1 MKITETK
8 LRKILRKVILEFG
21 EKDDELRRK
30 LNNRD
35 KMIGR
40 GIDGGTIGYNPNWDY
55 DTRPASTPTRYRAG
69 DVLSQVGKVLEDLAN
84 SDAMMEHF
92 EWKPTKNPDVAHI
105 VSGGMTVVVKN
116 KRGEFT
122 FTMQKPN
129 AWRGWER
136 ECISI
141 DNEIEEIL
149 YDLQDYIDEKENG

>member
-40 GIDGGTIGYNPNWDY
+40 GIDAGTIGYNPNWDY

-69 DVLSQVGKVLEDLAN
+69 DVLSQVGKVLEDLAK

-92 EWKPTKNPDVAHI
+92 EWKPTRNPDVAHI

-116 KRGEFT
+116 NRGDFT

-141 DNEIEEIL
+141 DNEIEDIL
-149 YDLQDYIDEKENG
+149 YDLQDYIDEKENS

>member
-1 MKITETK
+1 MKRSKKYQISHR
-8 LRKILRKVILEFG
+8 LIREFG
-21 EKDDELRRK
+21 EKDHELRQK
-30 LNNRD
+30 LANRE
-35 KMIGR
+35 KMIGI
-40 GIDGGTIGYNPNWDY
+40 GMDGGTIGYNPNWDY
-55 DTRPASTPTRYRAG
+55 DTKPAPTPKRYRAG
-69 DVLSQVGKVLEDLAN
+69 DVLSQVGKVLEDLAS

-92 EWKPTKNPDVAHI
+92 EWKPSKNPDVAHI

-116 KRGEFT
+116 NRGEFT
-122 FTMQKPN
+122 FTMQKPF